1 MDVRALEETLAK
13 LVKHMRDEAEARAAI
28 LERRIESLE
37 RQMAIEERLARL
49 ERARRDRRRAGFDPA
64 RILAQRQSPM
74 TNEEFIDAKL
84 AEGIELLNQIVIL
97 RTQEMVLTA
106 GDMLDRPLV
115 RQVFDAEH
123 AKMLAWREETVALIE
138 STLLGAV
145 NRLN

>member
-1 MDVRALEETLAK
+1 
-13 LVKHMRDEAEARAAI
+13 
-28 LERRIESLE
+28 
-37 RQMAIEERLARL
+37 
-49 ERARRDRRRAGFDPA
+49 
-64 RILAQRQSPM
+64 M
-74 TNEEFIDAKL
+74 TNEEIIDAKL

-123 AKMLAWREETVALIE
+123 AKMLAWREEMVALVQ
-138 STLLGAV
+138 STLLRAV